1 MQRKC
6 KKLDSMVVQQRELS
20 NSQLGNEE
28 LENSRKDNDT
38 RLQHQTMTPMK
49 LEPFDE

>member
-1 MQRKC
+1 
-6 KKLDSMVVQQRELS
+6 MVVRQRELS
-20 NSQLGNEE
+20 NSQLGNEKSE
-28 LENSRKDNDT
+28 IDNSRKDTDT